1 MLRRARGGY
10 GMKSRLD
17 IYGIEKALKDRA
29 KRLDNLKHVEC
40 LHREFELVHMLLRAI
55 KDFYQEGGCFDE

>member
-1 MLRRARGGY
+1 
-10 GMKSRLD
+10 MKSRLD